1 MTVRTNRFATFAIFA
16 AAFFSANVR
25 LQAQARAAG
34 KAANVCGLLT
44 EGQVKAVLGSAV
56 QPGQAGPNE
65 CTWKDAKGETRV
77 YLSVKDA
84 GIEYRGFRDQMQATG
99 KMVPVTGLAEDA
111 FYIASSGSSAALYA
125 LKAKHLI
132 LVTVDGEKASK
143 ADNEGAEKVLVTQVL
158 PKL

>member
-1 MTVRTNRFATFAIFA
+1 MTTLRITFTFALLATLPLHAQHHA
-16 AAFFSANVR
+16 ATPCA
-25 LQAQARAAG
+25 
-34 KAANVCGLLT
+34 LLT
-44 EGQVKAVLGSAV
+44 DAQIKAVLGTPTL
-56 QPGQAGPNE
+56 PGQPTNSPDKAE

-84 GIEYRGFRDQMQATG
+84 GIEYKAFRDQMQATG
-99 KMVPVTGLAEDA
+99 KMVPITGLAEDA

-125 LKAKHLI
+125 LKANHLI